1 MTRTERIAKL
11 KKAKEMLAAW
21 ELAELK
27 VTSGEEYEI
36 EGRKLKMV
44 NMSHIVNAQA
54 RWRQEIKRLEIE
66 FITPLIHLVNFKK
79 TIRFAI

>member
-54 RWRQEIKRLEIE
+54 KWRQEIKRLESGRTGGARIAQ
-66 FITPLIHLVNFKK
+66 IVPLG
-79 TIRFAI
+79 

>member
-1 MTRTERIAKL
+1 MTKTERLEAL
-11 KKAKEMLAAW
+11 KKAQDMLKAW
-21 ELAELK
+21 EEAELA

-54 RWRQEIKRLEIE
+54 RWKAEIKRLKNGRTGGARIAQ
-66 FITPLIHLVNFKK
+66 IVPLG
-79 TIRFAI
+79 